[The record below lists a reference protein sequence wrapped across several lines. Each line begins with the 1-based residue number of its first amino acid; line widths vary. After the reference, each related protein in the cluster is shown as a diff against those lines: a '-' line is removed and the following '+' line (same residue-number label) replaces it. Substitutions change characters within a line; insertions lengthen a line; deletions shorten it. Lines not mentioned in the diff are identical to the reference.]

1 MGPLTMQKAKSNS
14 ESLKV
19 MKQEHPGW
27 PWTDG
32 KLSSAKNSWTF
43 SHSVYFFGAPLG
55 TPPLAKRYLQ
65 QQEAMCCILLRCL
78 VRWVKWKH
86 RLSRE
91 SRATLLLSFADFFYI
106 LPSVYHFWLEEKWN
120 SSCVSSLFRTESVD
134 LRESFQEEPVNFL
147 CFKIV
152 NFLHKIFSNP
162 SVGDS
167 FQSSCVKE

>member
-1 MGPLTMQKAKSNS
+1 M
-14 ESLKV
+14 
-19 MKQEHPGW
+19 
-27 PWTDG
+27 
-32 KLSSAKNSWTF
+32 
-43 SHSVYFFGAPLG
+43 YFFGAPQEHLPWQSAICSSKKRCVVFFFAAWFG
-55 TPPLAKRYLQ
+55 ESSESTDLA
-65 QQEAMCCILLRCL
+65 
-78 VRWVKWKH
+78 
-86 RLSRE
+86 E
-91 SRATLLLSFADFFYI
+91 SRVLHCCCLLPIFYI